1 MSFNTTL
8 IHKTFNAI
16 KKVLL
21 VLALIFTISGNFVHG
36 QHEIKVDIDH
46 PKASIQPYMW
56 GIFFEDINF
65 GADGGF
71 YAELVKNRSFEFYE
85 PMMGW
90 QETSKDDGNGKVF
103 ILKREQRKPE
113 NPTYIRIDSRND
125 DGMFG
130 VVNEGFR
137 GMGVRAGNRYN
148 FSVIARKVGNNNPE
162 ISIELLSSDGKVIG
176 QTSITGFP
184 EDWKKMKGSF
194 KSSQT
199 DAKATLRVMVDGTG
213 IVDMD
218 MISLFPE
225 DTWNKRENGL
235 RADLVQMLYDLHP
248 GFLRFPG
255 GCIVEGHDLSLRYQ
269 WKKTVGPV
277 EDREMIVN
285 RWNTEFLHRHT
296 PDYYQSFGLGF
307 YEYFLLAEDLGA
319 EPLPILNCGMA
330 CQYNT
335 GELVP
340 MDELDPYIQDALDLI
355 EFANGD
361 TTTKWG
367 KLRAEM
373 GHPEPFNMKFIG
385 IGNEQWGEQ
394 YVERYQ
400 KFAEVIS
407 NKHPEIMLVGGSGPR
422 PEDERFHYLWK
433 EMKDEKVDLI
443 DEHYYMSPKWF
454 FENAGRY
461 DDYDRNGP
469 KVFAGEYAA
478 HGPDNEDPASKNSW
492 LSALSEAAFM
502 TGLVRNA
509 DVVHMASYAPLMAH
523 IEAWQWRPDLIWF
536 DNLNVMGT
544 PNYYVQKLYS
554 NHTGSEVLNI
564 TMNGKPVTGQDKLYA
579 SASVDKK
586 AGKVYVKLVNASE
599 EAQEVNVDLNG
610 KAKISKKATAYL
622 MTADN
627 PLAYNTLENPKNIAP
642 VETEMKLKGQSIS
655 EALKPMSFYV
665 IEMDAKF

>member
-1 MSFNTTL
+1 M
-8 IHKTFNAI
+8 
-16 KKVLL
+16 KKILFY
-21 VLALIFTISGNFVHG
+21 LIFSLTLTGNVVFG
-36 QHEIKVDIDH
+36 QDRLRLDVDH
-46 PKASIQPYMW
+46 TVAEVTPYMW

-90 QETSKDDGNGKVF
+90 KEAKKREGEGKIF
-103 ILKREQRKPE
+103 ILKREQQKPA
-113 NPTYIRIDSRND
+113 NPTYLRIDSRSD
-125 DGMFG
+125 KGLFG

-137 GMGVRAGNRYN
+137 GMGIRADEPYY
-148 FSVIARKVGNNNPE
+148 FSVLGRQVGELRPE
-162 ISIELLSSDGKVIG
+162 VLVELVSSKGEVLGSTTISGFSREWGKV
-176 QTSITGFP
+176 
-184 EDWKKMKGSF
+184 EGSF
-194 KSSQT
+194 TSSQT
-199 DAKATLRVMVDGTG
+199 DAKATLRVLVNGKG

-225 DTWNKRENGL
+225 NTWKNRKNGL

-277 EDREMIVN
+277 EEREMIVN
-285 RWNTEFLHRHT
+285 RWNTEFMHRHT

-307 YEYFLLAEDLGA
+307 FEYFLLAEDIGA

-340 MDELDPYIQDALDLI
+340 LDELDPYIQDALDLI

-361 TTTKWG
+361 ITTKWG

-373 GHPEPFNMKFIG
+373 GHPKPFNLKFLG

-394 YVERYQ
+394 YVERY
-400 KFAEVIS
+400 KIFAEVIRQ
-407 NKHPEIMLVGGSGPR
+407 KHPEIVLVGGSGPK

-433 EMKDEKVDLI
+433 EMKDEEVDLM
-443 DEHYYMSPKWF
+443 DEHYYMSPEWF
-454 FENAGRY
+454 LSNADRY

-478 HGPDNEDPASKNSW
+478 HGPDNDHPMSKNTW

-502 TGLVRNA
+502 TGLERNA
-509 DVVHMASYAPLMAH
+509 DVVNMASYAPLMAH

-536 DNLNVMGT
+536 DNLNVVGT

-554 NHTGSEVLNI
+554 TLTGSEVLNI
-564 TMNGKPVTGQDKLYA
+564 TLDGQPLTGQNKLYA
-579 SASVDKK
+579 SASKDIKE
-586 AGKVYVKLVNASE
+586 GKIYIKLVNASDNPK
-599 EAQEVNVDLNG
+599 EVNVSING
-610 KAKISKKATAYL
+610 GAKVSRNATAYL
-622 MTADN
+622 MTADD
-627 PLAYNTLENPKNIAP
+627 PLAFNTFENPQKVAP
-642 VETEMKLKGQSIS
+642 VQSEIKLKGKAIKETLQ
-655 EALKPMSFYV
+655 PMSFYV
-665 IEMDAKF
+665 IEIDAKF